1 MRSREAAFN
10 VPVVNSA
17 VCATRQDSDFES
29 AQPPASSV
37 HDCSSM
43 PIPALRAN
51 HPWSPRA
58 VLRQILRVH
67 LAAVATVALLGFAS
81 PVHAARFDFDSTPG
95 RLPKDVVPTHYTL
108 RFDLDPERETFTGR
122 TEIELNVRRPA
133 STIVLNATE
142 LDAIGAVLTDA
153 AGQSRTVVVTPD
165 KDTSQWR
172 ITWTAAE
179 PLAPGRWRL
188 AIDYRGK
195 FERRGQGLFRVE
207 YRTAAREG
215 PLRMLATQ
223 MEPIHA
229 RAVFPSFDEPAF
241 RATFDIVITA
251 PARFEAVSNMPVAR
265 QSPVADGRRE
275 TVFERTPSM
284 PTYLVA
290 LAVGEFD
297 TLADRFDGIPLRI
310 LTAPGRADEARYAM
324 EVTKQLLGYFR
335 DYFGVPYM
343 LPKLDQLAI
352 PAVRGGAMEDWGAIS
367 YSENLLLYDP
377 KRSPQRQQQLI
388 FSIVAHEIAHQ
399 WFGNYVTAA
408 WWDDIWLNEAFADW
422 MQKKAVA
429 HFNPQWGTR
438 ARERLSRES
447 ALALDGTSATRAI
460 ADPPTHESAIAEV
473 FNDIT
478 YRKGGTVLRMFE
490 AQLGEEVFRDGLR
503 RYMAGHGYSN
513 ATADDLWH
521 HLSRAAGFDLTDV
534 IGGWIRQRGFPLLTV
549 ATECRDDRTRVEL
562 SQERF
567 TSTGAAQLAAM
578 WQVPVAIHAAGTTQ
592 RVILGRSPERIDF
605 PGCVPVVA
613 NGGDTGYYRVQYDE
627 GNMARLRAGF
637 AALPPTERV
646 GLVADTM
653 ALARSGRIPFAE
665 YFRLLDAMRG
675 EREGAVW
682 QQVIDDLG
690 FLDDVFAR
698 TPAQPSVRAYGRSLL
713 QPVLDRLGWQPRP
726 GEDAETLRLR
736 DALIETLGRFDDADT
751 TTRARSMFAAH
762 TGTPAVPIDPSI
774 RQGVVRT
781 AARPADEATFETL
794 RLLIRGARS
803 QEDEFL
809 YGGAMVRVRDPVLV
823 RRVMEL
829 GLTDEWRPG
838 AANWYLGNIGL
849 YSGQTALAAD
859 FIVENFRAV
868 QAKASLMSHGWTL
881 PSAFTGFNEKN
892 EAERLLSL
900 QRRLLGEE
908 AMSAAE
914 QVAERIREKAAVRE
928 REEKRLPE
936 LLRSLTVPGTGPS
949 SRIPG

>member
-1 MRSREAAFN
+1 
-10 VPVVNSA
+10 
-17 VCATRQDSDFES
+17 
-29 AQPPASSV
+29 
-37 HDCSSM
+37 M

-58 VLRQILRVH
+58 VLRRVLHVH
-67 LAAVATVALLGFAS
+67 LAAVATVAALGFAS

-122 TEIELNVRRPA
+122 TEIELDVRRPA
-133 STIVLNATE
+133 SAIVVNATE
-142 LDAIGAVLTDA
+142 LDALGAVLTDA
-153 AGQSRTVVVTPD
+153 SGQSRTVVVTPD
-165 KDTSQWR
+165 KDASQWR
-172 ITWTAAE
+172 ITWIPAE

-195 FERRGQGLFRVE
+195 VEKRGQGLFRVE

-265 QSPVADGRRE
+265 QSPVADGRRV

-297 TLADRFDGIPLRI
+297 TLADRFEGIPLRI

-377 KRSPQRQQQLI
+377 KRSPPRQQQLI
-388 FSIVAHEIAHQ
+388 FNIVAHEIAHQ

-422 MQKKAVA
+422 MQTKATA

-438 ARERLSRES
+438 ARQRLRREE
-447 ALALDGTSATRAI
+447 ALELDGTSATRAI
-460 ADPPTHESAIAEV
+460 ADPPTHESAINEV
-473 FNDIT
+473 FDDIT
-478 YRKGGTVLRMFE
+478 YVKGGTVLRMFE
-490 AQLGEEVFRDGLR
+490 TQLGDDVFRDGLR
-503 RYMAGHGYSN
+503 RYMASHAYSN

-521 HLSRAAGFDLTDV
+521 HLSRAAGADLTEV
-534 IGGWIRQRGFPLLTV
+534 IGTWVRQRGFPLLKV
-549 ATECRDDRTRVEL
+549 ATDCRDDRTRVEL

-567 TSTGAAQLAAM
+567 TSTSTAQLAAM
-578 WQVPVAIHAAGTTQ
+578 WQVPVVLHGAGTTK
-592 RVILGRSPERIDF
+592 RVMLGRSPERVDF

-613 NGGDTGYYRVQYDE
+613 NGGDTGYYRVQYDA

-653 ALARSGRIPFAE
+653 ALARSGRIAFDE
-665 YFRLLDAMRG
+665 YFRLLDALRG

-682 QQVIDDLG
+682 QQVIDHFDY
-690 FLDDVFAR
+690 LDDVFAR
-698 TPAQPSVRAYGRSLL
+698 TAAQSSVRAYGRHLL
-713 QPVLDRLGWQPRP
+713 QPVLGRLGWQARP

-736 DALIETLGRFDDADT
+736 DALIEALGRFDDADT
-751 TTRARSMFAAH
+751 TARARSMFAAFVAA
-762 TGTPAVPIDPSI
+762 PSVPLDPSI

-781 AARPADEATFETL
+781 AARSADEATFDTL
-794 RLLIRGARS
+794 RRQIRGARS

-809 YGGAMVRVRDPVLV
+809 FGGAMVRVRDPALV

-838 AANWYLGNIGL
+838 AAHWYMRNIGL
-849 YSGQTALAAD
+849 YSGHPAPARD
-859 FIVENFRAV
+859 FIVEHFPAV
-868 QAKASLMSHGWTL
+868 QAKASQMSRAWTL
-881 PSAFTGFNEKN
+881 PSAFAGFSEKG
-892 EAERLLSL
+892 EVERLLSL

-914 QVAERIREKAAVRE
+914 QVAEQIREKAAVRE
-928 REEKRLPE
+928 REEKRLPG
-936 LLRSLTVPGTGPS
+936 LLRSLTVPDTGPS
-949 SRIPG
+949 GRVPG